1 MSAGPLNLLDFSL
14 SFSDISDIGVPE
26 MTATSLKTHA
36 VGPEERSSAKG
47 VFDLLSGLVGQADG
61 ALKLVIEPSSGRNA
75 AVVVR
80 GTLAEAIKDLAGLME
95 RGQRVSLFA
104 DDPEVTPEQASDLLG
119 ISRPTIVQ
127 RIRRGDLKA
136 HMVGAHHR
144 ILMSSLISFRR
155 REMEKAAA
163 ERTARSSAVRFAVA
177 NNAIEGGQVLPETEA
192 MLDDW
197 ADGKIDDDE
206 LMEQTLR
213 KFGPGV

>member
-1 MSAGPLNLLDFSL
+1 
-14 SFSDISDIGVPE
+14 

-36 VGPEERSSAKG
+36 VGPEERSAAKG

-75 AVVVR
+75 AVVVT

-95 RGQRVSLFA
+95 RGQQVSLFA

-144 ILMSSLISFRR
+144 ILMSSLIAFRR

-163 ERTARSSAVRFAVA
+163 ERAARSSAARFAVA
-177 NNAIEGGQVLPETEA
+177 NNAIEGGQILPETEA
-192 MLDDW
+192 MLEDW

>member
-1 MSAGPLNLLDFSL
+1 
-14 SFSDISDIGVPE
+14 

-36 VGPEERSSAKG
+36 VGLEERSSAKG

-95 RGQRVSLFA
+95 RGQQVSLFA

-144 ILMSSLISFRR
+144 ILMSSLIAFRR
-155 REMEKAAA
+155 REMEKASA
-163 ERTARSSAVRFAVA
+163 ERAARSSAARFAVA
-177 NNAIEGGQVLPETEA
+177 KNAVEGGQVLPETEA
-192 MLDDW
+192 MLNDW

-206 LMEQTLR
+206 LMGQTLR
-213 KFGPGV
+213 RFGPGV